1 MSSMW
6 MKSAAVV
13 VAAALLP
20 LATATA
26 IAKRQ
31 AADAPSVSA
40 ETQEMLPG
48 AERQSKP
55 RETEATPKELRLR
68 DDNAVGV
75 CITKADSEG
84 EAVENC
90 TTKLACQPPAAP
102 SCKRRPNFDDYRCV
116 CK

>member
-1 MSSMW
+1 MFAIW
-6 MKSAAVV
+6 MKSTAVV
-13 VAAALLP
+13 GAAMLVP
-20 LATATA
+20 LALAPA
-26 IAKRQ
+26 IAQ
-31 AADAPSVSA
+31 GQGAGAQSVPV
-40 ETQEMLPG
+40 EMVDESPG

-55 RETEATPKELRLR
+55 RASGDTPKELRLR
-68 DDNAVGV
+68 NDNAVGI